1 MQRLLYA
8 VSFPLLGNYN
18 KTFAKT
24 LYLARKLRYI
34 LCDQKKINLILPTFS
49 KLCAE

>member
-34 LCDQKKINLILPTFS
+34 LCDQKKDQFDFAFIQQAV
-49 KLCAE
+49 C